1 MSKDREIPLK
11 AQIIFK
17 LVRRRQWGGKHSAI
31 DELKKGFPPNTH
43 NEIQSIADDLISKNM
58 LLVKKAFYG
67 THVSLNSKKAKEIKE
82 LITKHYGEIAK
93 PYL

>member
-1 MSKDREIPLK
+1 MTKSSGITLK
-11 AQIIFK
+11 AQILFK

-31 DELKKGFPPNTH
+31 DDLKKGFPPNTH
-43 NEIQSIADDLISKNM
+43 AEIQSVTDELISENM

-67 THVSLNSKKAKEIKE
+67 THVSLNPKMSKEIKE
-82 LITKHYGEIAK
+82 FIANLYGEIAK